1 MDKMKVNFYFDNG
14 LAYKEIL
21 VPKLVNVGVSPEGN
35 NVIEF
40 KMESDFYQKDIDKFF
55 KDKKIEI
62 HTSKINDNY
71 SVWIDIV
78 ESYIK
83 ISGIPNSI
91 IDSKNVNLHLLLE
104 NNRYKFI
111 KIPLI

>member
-14 LAYKEIL
+14 LVYKEVL

-62 HTSKINDNY
+62 HTSKINDSY